1 MPRRKKKTA
10 NEMTTEELARSVFP
24 KKVVD
29 EVKRPAHEKDPP
41 EPAEE
46 PDANSSRK

>member
-29 EVKRPAHEKDPP
+29 EVKRLAHERDPP
-41 EPAEE
+41 EEK
-46 PDANSSRK
+46 PDDSSNS